1 MLSEP
6 LDCAD
11 RARESSEISLSEKL
25 VSGLALAVLLGGF
38 LCGAFTKR
46 TGTGPSLPPGVSNA
60 SAKSANYEIRT
71 RVKLTAAIGS

>member
-6 LDCAD
+6 LDGAH
-11 RARESSEISLSEKL
+11 RERESPEISLSEKL

-46 TGTGPSLPPGVSNA
+46 TGPSLPPVVSNA
-60 SAKSANYEIRT
+60 SAKSTNYEIRT
-71 RVKLTAAIGS
+71 RLKLTAAISG